1 MFGKEK
7 SAETLLRDAGKRAP
21 AEVLEAE
28 RTGSGVTTG
37 NPAFAAAT
45 EVLWKLK
52 LEVRPEGEQPFP
64 AEIEARFSQFSTPA
78 KGLVLSVLYD
88 PDDHS
93 KILVDQSEEGVV
105 ETAIGTAFAS
115 NPALAASPMAGSIET
130 MMREAMADPTG
141 FAEKMRA
148 QAAAQ
153 GGGPWV
159 VGLGAPASSGD
170 ATIDQLEKLTELRDK
185 GALTLEEFEAQKK
198 RVLGET

>member
-1 MFGKEK
+1 MFGRDKSLEK
-7 SAETLLRDAGKRAP
+7 QLRDAGKRAP

-28 RTGSGVTTG
+28 PAGHGVTAG

-45 EVLWKLK
+45 EVAWKLK
-52 LEVRPEGEQPFP
+52 LEVQPEGGQPFP
-64 AEIEARFSQFSTPA
+64 AEVEAKFSQFSTPA

-93 KILVDQSEEGVV
+93 KIVVDQSEEGVV
-105 ETAIGTAFAS
+105 ETAIGTALAN
-115 NPALAASPMAGSIET
+115 NPALAASPMAGSIENL
-130 MMREAMADPTG
+130 MREAMADPTG

-170 ATIDQLEKLTELRDK
+170 PMIDQLEKLTELRDK
-185 GALTLEEFEAQKK
+185 GALTPEEFEAQKK
-198 RVLGET
+198 RILGET